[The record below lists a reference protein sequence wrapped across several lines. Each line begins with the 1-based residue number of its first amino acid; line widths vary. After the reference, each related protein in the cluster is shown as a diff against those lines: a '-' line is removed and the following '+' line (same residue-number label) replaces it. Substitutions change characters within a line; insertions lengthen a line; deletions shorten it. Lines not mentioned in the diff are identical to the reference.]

1 MQHSRRLPF
10 DQRRQAIVEAVRG
23 VFAENGFHGTTTRE
37 LAKTAGVSEAL
48 LYKHF
53 PSKES
58 LYTAM
63 LEACAKGP
71 TFAEFNR
78 ILALE
83 PSTATLV
90 IMVHFTI
97 SHYLE
102 AAVDAGTAA
111 MNSLMARSLL
121 EDGEFVR
128 LTHKKF
134 AKSWLTKFAACIKA
148 AGKRGELRRTPV
160 RHDLSAW
167 FVHHIGFALML
178 HLHPKNPAVQYHANR
193 QQLIEQAT
201 CFALFGVGLK
211 ERAIKHY
218 YRPGVLSL
226 LGDLPRSSRTAWFPS
241 DTMAALKQRRS
252 LA

>member
-1 MQHSRRLPF
+1 MKNSPRLPF
-10 DQRRQAIVEAVRG
+10 DKRRQAIVEAVRG

-37 LAKTAGVSEAL
+37 LARTAGVSEAL

-58 LYTAM
+58 LYAEM

-71 TFAEFNR
+71 TFAAFNR

-97 SHYLE
+97 SHYLQA

-111 MNSLMARSLL
+111 MNCLLARSLL

-134 AKSWLTKFAACIKA
+134 AKAWMAQFAACVKA
-148 AGKRGELRRTPV
+148 ARKTGELRRTPV

-178 HLHPKNPAVQYHANR
+178 HLHPKTPAIQYHATPDS
-193 QQLIEQAT
+193 LIKQAT
-201 CFALFGVGLK
+201 WFALFGVGLK

-218 YRPGVLSL
+218 YRPKVLSL
-226 LGDLPRSSRTAWFPS
+226 LADLPP
-241 DTMAALKQRRS
+241 QRR
-252 LA
+252 